1 MEASK
6 VVPGGVQLGSLDQ
19 LKEQQP
25 GESELHLVP
34 LLVHLLTFWADL
46 FYVSP
51 VPKFYHTP
59 RECAEIRHGLSEDPC
74 PHCRPGTE
82 ETLLETV
89 ERKEENGPMN
99 GPTREGRPPAQ
110 GLLGG

>member
-1 MEASK
+1 MRVKASK

-51 VPKFYHTP
+51 AP
-59 RECAEIRHGLSEDPC
+59 
-74 PHCRPGTE
+74 
-82 ETLLETV
+82 LLFGWKNAHSPNFFV
-89 ERKEENGPMN
+89 IFS
-99 GPTREGRPPAQ
+99 Q
-110 GLLGG
+110 GLQWALKPTA